1 MGFGRGARGDPEEA
15 SPVRRMEMSSI
26 KASKVSAI
34 DLRRT
39 PPQSLYLKKLE
50 KAEVIAQRVDNSMR
64 FLASPTASAAATENA
79 RRARARI
86 AERNA
91 RKNGEFTPPGD
102 VAKGDFLE
110 RLTMAEQADKQ
121 RLQQLEEAQP
131 TG

>member
-1 MGFGRGARGDPEEA
+1 M
-15 SPVRRMEMSSI
+15 RRMEMSSI